1 MRFCC
6 RGYWSC
12 ETNRKVS
19 GLVVFFRNSFRN
31 PHSHIG
37 VKNLQG
43 VQIVVRPNI
52 MGELHGTSNF
62 IAVLDI
68 LAEQFNFSYD
78 FLQLGDHRIG
88 LKFYDRNNKIQ
99 SINLA
104 KSFWPVPSF
113 LSVAD
118 ISNCNS
124 TRDGRHAEASQASC
138 CSSGN

>member
-19 GLVVFFRNSFRN
+19 DLVVFFRNSFRN

-88 LKFYDRNNKIQ
+88 LKKLIETTKLR
-99 SINLA
+99 L
-104 KSFWPVPSF
+104 
-113 LSVAD
+113 
-118 ISNCNS
+118 
-124 TRDGRHAEASQASC
+124 
-138 CSSGN
+138 